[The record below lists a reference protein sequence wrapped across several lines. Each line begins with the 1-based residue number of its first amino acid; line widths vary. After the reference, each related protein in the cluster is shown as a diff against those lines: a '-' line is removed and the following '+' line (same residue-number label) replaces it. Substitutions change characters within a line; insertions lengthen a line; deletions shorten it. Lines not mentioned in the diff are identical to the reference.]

1 MATITKQGQK
11 GNLTKLDLDYKGTK
25 DGEDQVKNYLEIV
38 QQKIGF
44 IPNVL
49 AAFAKFPKQF
59 EGFTKLYN
67 ALMLGESGLTKLE
80 REMIA
85 VTVSSENHCF
95 YCLVAHGSAVRELSN
110 DPQLGERIAANFKS
124 AELPKKQEELLSETL
139 KKIDIVICT
148 ALIPGKK
155 APVIIKEDM
164 INNMQAGSVIYDL
177 AAIQGGNTAFTKAD
191 EIIEKNGVKIMGESN
206 ILNRLPVSA
215 SNLYAKNMFN
225 FIENLYDKEKKEIN
239 INLEDEIISKTLI
252 K

>member
-38 QQKIGF
+38 QQKLGF

-110 DPQLGERIAANFKS
+110 DPQLGERIAANFRS
-124 AELPKKQEELLSETL
+124 AELPKKQEELL
-139 KKIDIVICT
+139 
-148 ALIPGKK
+148 
-155 APVIIKEDM
+155 
-164 INNMQAGSVIYDL
+164 N
-177 AAIQGGNTAFTKAD
+177 FTKKLTKD
-191 EIIEKNGVKIMGESN
+191 PSEIGENDRKKLRDVGYTDRDIWDISAIVGFFN
-206 ILNRLPVSA
+206 MTNRLASA
-215 SNLYAKNMFN
+215 TEMEPNNNYHNLAR
-225 FIENLYDKEKKEIN
+225 
-239 INLEDEIISKTLI
+239 
-252 K
+252 

>member
-11 GNLTKLDLDYKGTK
+11 GYLTKLDLDYEGTK

-38 QQKIGF
+38 QQKLGF

-67 ALMLGESGLTKLE
+67 ALMLGDSGLTKLE

-124 AELPKKQEELLSETL
+124 AELPKKQEELL
-139 KKIDIVICT
+139 
-148 ALIPGKK
+148 
-155 APVIIKEDM
+155 
-164 INNMQAGSVIYDL
+164 N
-177 AAIQGGNTAFTKAD
+177 FTKKLTKD
-191 EIIEKNGVKIMGESN
+191 PSEIGENDRKKLRDVGYEDRDIWDISAIVGLFN
-206 ILNRLPVSA
+206 MTNRLASA
-215 SNLYAKNMFN
+215 TEMEPNNHYHNLAR
-225 FIENLYDKEKKEIN
+225 
-239 INLEDEIISKTLI
+239 
-252 K
+252 

>member
-11 GNLTKLDLDYKGTK
+11 GNLTKLDLDYEGTK

-38 QQKIGF
+38 QQKLGF

-124 AELPKKQEELLSETL
+124 AELPKKQEELL
-139 KKIDIVICT
+139 
-148 ALIPGKK
+148 
-155 APVIIKEDM
+155 
-164 INNMQAGSVIYDL
+164 N
-177 AAIQGGNTAFTKAD
+177 FTKKLTKD
-191 EIIEKNGVKIMGESN
+191 PSEIGENDRKKLRDVGYTDRDIWDISAIVGLFN
-206 ILNRLPVSA
+206 MTNRLASA
-215 SNLYAKNMFN
+215 TEMEPNDNYHNLAR
-225 FIENLYDKEKKEIN
+225 
-239 INLEDEIISKTLI
+239 
-252 K
+252 

>member
-1 MATITKQGQK
+1 MATIKKQGQK
-11 GNLTKLDLDYKGTK
+11 GNLTKLDLDYEGTK

-38 QQKIGF
+38 QQKLGF

-110 DPQLGERIAANFKS
+110 DPQLGERIAANFRS
-124 AELPKKQEELLSETL
+124 ADLPRKQEELL
-139 KKIDIVICT
+139 
-148 ALIPGKK
+148 
-155 APVIIKEDM
+155 
-164 INNMQAGSVIYDL
+164 N
-177 AAIQGGNTAFTKAD
+177 FTKKLTKD
-191 EIIEKNGVKIMGESN
+191 PSEIGENDRKKLRDVGYTDRDIWDISAIVGLFN
-206 ILNRLPVSA
+206 MTNRLASA
-215 SNLYAKNMFN
+215 TEMEPNNNYHNLAR
-225 FIENLYDKEKKEIN
+225 
-239 INLEDEIISKTLI
+239 
-252 K
+252 

>member
-38 QQKIGF
+38 QQKLGF

-110 DPQLGERIAANFKS
+110 DPQLGERIAANFRS
-124 AELPKKQEELLSETL
+124 AELPKKQEELL
-139 KKIDIVICT
+139 
-148 ALIPGKK
+148 
-155 APVIIKEDM
+155 
-164 INNMQAGSVIYDL
+164 N
-177 AAIQGGNTAFTKAD
+177 FTKKLTKD
-191 EIIEKNGVKIMGESN
+191 PSEISENDRKRLRDVGYSDRDIWDISAIVGFFNMT
-206 ILNRLPVSA
+206 NRLASA
-215 SNLYAKNMFN
+215 TEMEPNNNYHNLAR
-225 FIENLYDKEKKEIN
+225 
-239 INLEDEIISKTLI
+239 
-252 K
+252 

>member
-11 GNLTKLDLDYKGTK
+11 GNLTKLNLDYEGTK

-38 QQKIGF
+38 QQKLGF

-95 YCLVAHGSAVRELSN
+95 YCLVAHGSAVRELSS
-110 DPQLGERIAANFKS
+110 DPQLGERIAANFRS
-124 AELPKKQEELLSETL
+124 AELPKKQEELL
-139 KKIDIVICT
+139 
-148 ALIPGKK
+148 
-155 APVIIKEDM
+155 
-164 INNMQAGSVIYDL
+164 N
-177 AAIQGGNTAFTKAD
+177 FTKKLTKD
-191 EIIEKNGVKIMGESN
+191 PSEISENDRRKLKDVGYTDRDIWDISAIVGLFNMT
-206 ILNRLPVSA
+206 NRLASA
-215 SNLYAKNMFN
+215 TEMEPNNNYHNLAR
-225 FIENLYDKEKKEIN
+225 
-239 INLEDEIISKTLI
+239 
-252 K
+252 

>member
-11 GNLTKLDLDYKGTK
+11 GNLTKLDLDYEGIK

-38 QQKIGF
+38 QQKLGF

-95 YCLVAHGSAVRELSN
+95 YCLVAHGSAVRVLSN
-110 DPQLGERIAANFKS
+110 DPQLGERIAANFRS
-124 AELPKKQEELLSETL
+124 AELPKKQEELL
-139 KKIDIVICT
+139 
-148 ALIPGKK
+148 
-155 APVIIKEDM
+155 
-164 INNMQAGSVIYDL
+164 N
-177 AAIQGGNTAFTKAD
+177 FTKKLTKD
-191 EIIEKNGVKIMGESN
+191 PSEIGENDRKKLRDVGYTDRDIWDISAIVGLFN
-206 ILNRLPVSA
+206 MTNRLASA
-215 SNLYAKNMFN
+215 TEMEPNNNYHNLAR
-225 FIENLYDKEKKEIN
+225 
-239 INLEDEIISKTLI
+239 
-252 K
+252 

>member
-11 GNLTKLDLDYKGTK
+11 GNLTKLDLDYEGTK
-25 DGEDQVKNYLEIV
+25 DGEDQVKNYLDIV
-38 QQKIGF
+38 QQKLGF

-110 DPQLGERIAANFKS
+110 DPQLGERIAANFRS
-124 AELPKKQEELLSETL
+124 AELPKKQEELL
-139 KKIDIVICT
+139 
-148 ALIPGKK
+148 
-155 APVIIKEDM
+155 
-164 INNMQAGSVIYDL
+164 N
-177 AAIQGGNTAFTKAD
+177 FTKKLTKD
-191 EIIEKNGVKIMGESN
+191 PSEIGEDDRKKLRDVGYTDRDIWDISAIVGLFN
-206 ILNRLPVSA
+206 MTNRLASA
-215 SNLYAKNMFN
+215 TEMEPNNNYHNLAR
-225 FIENLYDKEKKEIN
+225 
-239 INLEDEIISKTLI
+239 
-252 K
+252 

>member
-11 GNLTKLDLDYKGTK
+11 GNLTKLDLDYEGTK

-38 QQKIGF
+38 QQKLGF

-110 DPQLGERIAANFKS
+110 DPQLGERIAANFRS
-124 AELPKKQEELLSETL
+124 AELPKKQEELL
-139 KKIDIVICT
+139 
-148 ALIPGKK
+148 
-155 APVIIKEDM
+155 
-164 INNMQAGSVIYDL
+164 N
-177 AAIQGGNTAFTKAD
+177 FTKKLTKD
-191 EIIEKNGVKIMGESN
+191 PSEISENDRKKLRDVGYTDRDIWDISAIIGLFNMT
-206 ILNRLPVSA
+206 NRLASA
-215 SNLYAKNMFN
+215 TEMEPNNNYHNLAR
-225 FIENLYDKEKKEIN
+225 
-239 INLEDEIISKTLI
+239 
-252 K
+252 

>member
-11 GNLTKLDLDYKGTK
+11 GNLTKLDLDYEGTK

-38 QQKIGF
+38 QQKLGF

-95 YCLVAHGSAVRELSN
+95 YCLVAHGSAVRELSK
-110 DPQLGERIAANFKS
+110 DPQLGERIAANFRS
-124 AELPKKQEELLSETL
+124 AELPKKQEELL
-139 KKIDIVICT
+139 
-148 ALIPGKK
+148 
-155 APVIIKEDM
+155 
-164 INNMQAGSVIYDL
+164 N
-177 AAIQGGNTAFTKAD
+177 FTKKLTKD
-191 EIIEKNGVKIMGESN
+191 PSEIGKNDRKKLRDVGYTDRDIWDISAIVGLFNMT
-206 ILNRLPVSA
+206 NRLASA
-215 SNLYAKNMFN
+215 TEMEPNNNYHNLAR
-225 FIENLYDKEKKEIN
+225 
-239 INLEDEIISKTLI
+239 
-252 K
+252 